1 MPRTKIK
8 RKNVIG
14 QMLCKTRWDLGISQ
28 EELAARCQRL
38 GWDIARDTITRIE
51 GMKRLVADYEI
62 FLLAT
67 ALGVM
72 PSALL
77 PCKVNVREITQQ
89 AGERVSQADSP

>member
-1 MPRTKIK
+1 MSRIKIK
-8 RKNVIG
+8 HKNVIG
-14 QMLCKTRWDLGISQ
+14 KVLSKTRNDLEISQ
-28 EELAARCQRL
+28 EDLAARCQRM

-77 PCKVNVREITQQ
+77 PCKINVREITQQ
-89 AGERVSQADSP
+89 AG